1 MARED
6 EAELVTRSLEGDTR
20 AYGRLIDAHQ
30 RVLFNL
36 ALRMVNDFEDAKD
49 LTQIVFIKAY
59 ENLASF
65 ERGRK
70 FFSWIYRIMVNESL
84 NLIARRRSAEPLDE
98 TMEASER
105 SPDRIAESNEMNGII
120 QEALTELSSD
130 HRQVILLRHF
140 AQLSHQEMS
149 EMLEIPEKTVKSR
162 LFTARRV
169 LGEIL
174 TKRGVSLA

>member
-6 EAELVTRSLEGDTR
+6 EEDLVARSLEGDTR

-30 RVLFNL
+30 GVLFNL
-36 ALRMVNDFEDAKD
+36 AFRMVNDLEDARD

-59 ENLASF
+59 ENLSTF

-84 NLIARRRSAEPLDE
+84 NWIARRKAVEPLDE
-98 TMEASER
+98 GMETPELG
-105 SPDRIAESNEMNGII
+105 PDRIAESNEMNGII
-120 QEALTELSSD
+120 EEALTELSID

-149 EMLEIPEKTVKSR
+149 ELLEIPEKTVKSR
-162 LFTARRV
+162 LFTARRI
-169 LGEIL
+169 LGDIL

>member
-6 EAELVTRSLEGDTR
+6 EAELVARSLEGDTR

-30 RVLFNL
+30 RVLYNL
-36 ALRMVNDFEDAKD
+36 ALRMVNDLEDAKD

-59 ENLASF
+59 ENLESF

-84 NLIARRRSAEPLDE
+84 NLIARRRSTEPLDE
-98 TMEASER
+98 EMETSER
-105 SPDRIAESNEMNGII
+105 GPDRIAESNEVSGII

-130 HRQVILLRHF
+130 YRQVILLRHF
-140 AQLSHQEMS
+140 AQLSHEEMS
-149 EMLEIPEKTVKSR
+149 ELLEIPEKTVKSR
-162 LFTARRV
+162 LFTARRI
-169 LGEIL
+169 LAEIL
-174 TKRGVSLA
+174 TKRGVGLA

>member
-6 EAELVTRSLEGDTR
+6 EEDLVARSLEGDSR

-36 ALRMVNDFEDAKD
+36 AFRMVNDLEDAKD

-59 ENLASF
+59 QNLSTF

-84 NLIARRRSAEPLDE
+84 NWIARRKSVESLDE
-98 TMEASER
+98 GMETPESG
-105 SPDRIAESNEMNGII
+105 PDRIAESNEMNGII
-120 QEALTELSSD
+120 QEALTELSID

-149 EMLEIPEKTVKSR
+149 ELLEIPEKTVKSR

>member
-6 EAELVTRSLEGDTR
+6 EAELVARSLEGDTR
-20 AYGRLIDAHQ
+20 AYGKLIDAHQ
-30 RVLFNL
+30 RVLYNL
-36 ALRMVNDFEDAKD
+36 ALRMVNDLEDAKD

-59 ENLASF
+59 ENLATF
-65 ERGRK
+65 EPGRK

-98 TMEASER
+98 GMETSER
-105 SPDRIAESNEMNGII
+105 GPDRIAEANEVSGII
-120 QEALTELSSD
+120 QEALTELSQD
-130 HRQVILLRHF
+130 YRQVILLRHF
-140 AQLSHQEMS
+140 AQLSHEEMS
-149 EMLEIPEKTVKSR
+149 KLLEIPEKTVKSR
-162 LFTARRV
+162 LFTARRI

>member
-1 MARED
+1 MVRED
-6 EAELVTRSLEGDTR
+6 EEELVARSLEGDTK
-20 AYGRLIDAHQ
+20 AYGKLIDVHQ

-36 ALRMVNDFEDAKD
+36 ALRMVNDLEDAKD

-59 ENLASF
+59 ERLATF

-70 FFSWIYRIMVNESL
+70 FFSWIYRIMINESL
-84 NLIARRRSAEPLDE
+84 NLIASRRPAEPLDE
-98 TMEASER
+98 EMEALEMG
-105 SPDRIAESNEMNGII
+105 PDRITESNEVTGII
-120 QEALTELSSD
+120 QEALTELSPD
-130 HRQVILLRHF
+130 YRQVIVLRHF

-149 EMLEIPEKTVKSR
+149 ELLEVPEKTVKSR
-162 LFTARRV
+162 LFTARRI

>member
-1 MARED
+1 MCSSDLED
-6 EAELVTRSLEGDTR
+6 LVTRSLEGDAR

-36 ALRMVNDFEDAKD
+36 AFRMVSDLEDAKD

-59 ENLASF
+59 ENLSTF

-84 NLIARRRSAEPLDE
+84 NWVARRKAVEPLDE
-98 TMEASER
+98 GMETPELG
-105 SPDRIAESNEMNGII
+105 PDRVAESNEMNGII
-120 QEALTELSSD
+120 QEALSELSID

-149 EMLEIPEKTVKSR
+149 ELLEIPEKTVKSR
-162 LFTARRV
+162 LFTARRI
-169 LGEIL
+169 LGDIL

>member
-6 EAELVTRSLEGDTR
+6 EEELVARSLEGDTR

-30 RVLFNL
+30 RVLYNL
-36 ALRMVNDFEDAKD
+36 ALRMVNDLEDAKD

-59 ENLASF
+59 QNLGTY

-84 NLIARRRSAEPLDE
+84 NWVARRRSAEPLDE
-98 TMEASER
+98 GLEAPDLG
-105 SPDRIAESNEMNGII
+105 PDRLAESNEVNGII
-120 QEALTELSSD
+120 QEALSELSPD
-130 HRQVILLRHF
+130 YRQVILLRHF

-149 EMLEIPEKTVKSR
+149 EVLEIPEKTVKSR
-162 LFTARRV
+162 LFTARRI
-169 LGEIL
+169 LGEML
-174 TKRGVSLA
+174 TKRGVSPA

>member
-6 EAELVTRSLEGDTR
+6 EAELVTRSQNGDTR
-20 AYGRLIDAHQ
+20 AYGKLIDAHQ

-36 ALRMVNDFEDAKD
+36 ALRMVNDLEDAKD

-59 ENLASF
+59 ENLESF

-84 NLIARRRSAEPLDE
+84 NWIARRKSAEPLDE
-98 TMEASER
+98 EMQAPER
-105 SPDRIAESNEMNGII
+105 GPDGIAEANEMNGII
-120 QEALTELSSD
+120 QEALTELSPD
-130 HRQVILLRHF
+130 YRQVILLRHF

-149 EMLEIPEKTVKSR
+149 ELLEVPEKTVKSR

>member
-1 MARED
+1 MVTED
-6 EAELVTRSLEGDTR
+6 EEELVARSLEGDAR

-36 ALRMVNDFEDAKD
+36 ALRMVNDLEDAKD

-59 ENLASF
+59 EGLATF

-84 NLIARRRSAEPLDE
+84 NLMARRKQSEPLDE
-98 TMEASER
+98 EMEAPELG
-105 SPDRIAESNEMNGII
+105 PDRITESNEVTGII
-120 QEALTELSSD
+120 REALTELSPD
-130 HRQVILLRHF
+130 YRQVIVLRHF

-149 EMLEIPEKTVKSR
+149 ELLEVPEKTVKSR
-162 LFTARRV
+162 LFTARRI

>member
-6 EAELVTRSLEGDTR
+6 EEELVARSLEGDTR
-20 AYGRLIDAHQ
+20 AYGKLIDAHQ

-36 ALRMVNDFEDAKD
+36 ALRMVNDHEDAKD

-59 ENLASF
+59 ENLATF
-65 ERGRK
+65 ELGRK

-84 NLIARRRSAEPLDE
+84 NWIARRRSAEPLDE
-98 TMEASER
+98 GMETSER
-105 SPDRIAESNEMNGII
+105 GPDRVAESNEVNGII
-120 QEALTELSSD
+120 QAALTELSSD

-149 EMLEIPEKTVKSR
+149 ELLEIPEKTVKSR
-162 LFTARRV
+162 LFTARRI

-174 TKRGVSLA
+174 TKRGVNLA

>member
-1 MARED
+1 MVRED
-6 EAELVTRSLEGDTR
+6 EEELVARSLEGDTR

-36 ALRMVNDFEDAKD
+36 ALRMVNDLEDAKD

-59 ENLASF
+59 EGLATF

-84 NLIARRRSAEPLDE
+84 NLIARRRPSEPLDE
-98 TMEASER
+98 EMETLEHR
-105 SPDRIAESNEMNGII
+105 PDRIAESNEVTGII
-120 QEALTELSSD
+120 QEALTELSPD
-130 HRQVILLRHF
+130 YRQVIVLRHF

-149 EMLEIPEKTVKSR
+149 ELLEVPEKTVKSR
-162 LFTARRV
+162 LFTARRI

>member
-1 MARED
+1 MVRED
-6 EAELVTRSLEGDTR
+6 EEELVARSLEGDTK
-20 AYGRLIDAHQ
+20 AYGKLIDAHQ

-36 ALRMVNDFEDAKD
+36 ALRMVNDLEDAKD

-59 ENLASF
+59 EGLATF

-84 NLIARRRSAEPLDE
+84 NLIARRRPAEPLDE
-98 TMEASER
+98 EMEALELG
-105 SPDRIAESNEMNGII
+105 PDRIAESNEVTGII
-120 QEALTELSSD
+120 QEALTELSPD
-130 HRQVILLRHF
+130 YRQVIVLRHF

-149 EMLEIPEKTVKSR
+149 ELLEVPEKTVKSR
-162 LFTARRV
+162 LFTARRI